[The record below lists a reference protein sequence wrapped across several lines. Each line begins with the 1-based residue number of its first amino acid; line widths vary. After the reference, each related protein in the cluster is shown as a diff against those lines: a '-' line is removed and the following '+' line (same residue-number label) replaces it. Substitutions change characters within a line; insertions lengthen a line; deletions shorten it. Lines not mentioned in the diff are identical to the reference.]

1 MQATIQSPHWVEP
14 TRFPSDVIDTFLDD
28 LHSAGYAEHTL
39 NKRRWVL
46 SAFARWASREHVTL
60 SHLDDTVVDAF
71 LNRLPGAPADRIQ
84 LERGVIRRLL
94 GHLRNRG
101 LVSPAASG
109 KGLASEVL
117 HADFVA
123 YLRHERGL
131 AENSIQ
137 VYGPYVLQY
146 LRTQDTGDGQ
156 LAPNTFDVTTMR
168 HHLLAQATEKSD
180 EVTRLMAIALRAFC
194 RFLFLR
200 GKTSADMSDSVPSV
214 RKWRQATVPAFIT
227 PEQQSAIL
235 AAIDR
240 ATPSGSRDYAVL
252 LLLARLGLRA
262 SEVISL
268 TLDDI
273 LWRKGELVIHGKG
286 GMIEH
291 APLLNE
297 VGEALVSYLRDARPS
312 SASRHVFLRTY
323 APHIGLTGP
332 AAIGHI
338 VRRAFVQAGFRP
350 VSRGA
355 AHLFRHGLA
364 TTMIR
369 RGAAMHEIAQVL
381 RHRSENSTA
390 IYAKVAFEELR
401 SVARPWPKVEVIS

>member
-1 MQATIQSPHWVEP
+1 MQAAIQSSHRVEP
-14 TRFPSDVIDTFLDD
+14 TRFLSDVIDTFLDD

-46 SAFARWASREHVTL
+46 CAFARWASREDVTL

-71 LNRLPGAPADRIQ
+71 LSRLPGAPADRIQ

-94 GHLRNRG
+94 GHLRDRG

-109 KGLASEVL
+109 KVLASVVL

-156 LAPNTFDVTTMR
+156 LALNAFDVTTMR
-168 HHLLAQATEKSD
+168 HHLLAQAAEKSG
-180 EVTRLMAIALRAFC
+180 EVTRLRAIALRAFC

-240 ATPSGSRDYAVL
+240 ATPSGARDYAVL
-252 LLLARLGLRA
+252 LLFAQLGLRA

-286 GMIEH
+286 GAIEH

-312 SASRHVFLRTY
+312 SASRQPLF
-323 APHIGLTGP
+323 GL
-332 AAIGHI
+332 
-338 VRRAFVQAGFRP
+338 
-350 VSRGA
+350 
-355 AHLFRHGLA
+355 
-364 TTMIR
+364 
-369 RGAAMHEIAQVL
+369 IALVNGQL
-381 RHRSENSTA
+381 
-390 IYAKVAFEELR
+390 K
-401 SVARPWPKVEVIS
+401 

>member
-1 MQATIQSPHWVEP
+1 MQAAIQSTERVELI
-14 TRFPSDVIDTFLDD
+14 RFPSDVIDAFLQE
-28 LHSAGYAEHTL
+28 LYSAGYAEHTL

-46 SAFARWASREHVTL
+46 SAFARWATSEDLTL
-60 SHLDDTVVDAF
+60 NDLDDTVVEAF
-71 LNRLPGAPADRIQ
+71 LSRLPNAPADRIQ

-94 GHLRNRG
+94 GHLRKRG
-101 LVSPAASG
+101 LVSPASLG
-109 KGLASEVL
+109 TGLASEAL
-117 HADFVA
+117 HADFVT

-137 VYGPYVLQY
+137 VYGPCVMQY
-146 LRTQDTGDGQ
+146 LRAQDKGNGQ
-156 LAPNTFDVTTMR
+156 LAPSAFDVTTMR
-168 HHLLAQATEKSD
+168 HHLLAQAAVKSD
-180 EVTRLMAIALRAFC
+180 EVTRLIAVSLRAFC

-214 RKWRQATVPAFIT
+214 RKWRQSTVPAFIT
-227 PEQQSAIL
+227 PEQLSAIL
-235 AAIDR
+235 AAMDR

-252 LLLARLGLRA
+252 LLLAQLGLRA

-273 LWRKGELVIHGKG
+273 LWREGELVIHGKG
-286 GMIEH
+286 GTIEH

-332 AAIGHI
+332 AAVGHI

-350 VSRGA
+350 ASRGA

-369 RGAAMHEIAQVL
+369 QGATMREIAQVL

-401 SVARPWPKVEVIS
+401 AVARPWPTVEVAS